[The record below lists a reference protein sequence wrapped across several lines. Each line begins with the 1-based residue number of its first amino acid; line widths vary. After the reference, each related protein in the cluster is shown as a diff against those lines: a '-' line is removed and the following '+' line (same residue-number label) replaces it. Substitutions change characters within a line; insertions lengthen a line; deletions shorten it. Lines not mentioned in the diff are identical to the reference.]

1 VVLSAT
7 TVYRFFDA
15 VRKPAAILAALA
27 ALAACGTTWALA
39 GELAIRVVANDGSPM
54 AGAVV
59 EIHNLTSQLRP
70 PAPIDTRMDQVDL
83 AFAPGVLVVP
93 VGSRIAFPNSDVVSH
108 QVYSFSPAKRFQLPL
123 YRGKPYPPITFDV
136 PGLVTVGCNIH
147 DNMLGYVF
155 VTDAPYYG
163 QTSAA
168 GAWSSAALP
177 PGDYAVSI
185 WHPRL
190 RNLARPLT
198 QNVSVSPADA
208 HNEFVFR
215 IDEPL
220 RPQRLTAKRT
230 AGDSY

>member
-1 VVLSAT
+1 
-7 TVYRFFDA
+7 
-15 VRKPAAILAALA
+15 
-27 ALAACGTTWALA
+27 
-39 GELAIRVVANDGSPM
+39 M

-59 EIHNLTSQLRP
+59 EIRNLAGQLRP
-70 PAPIDTRMDQVDL
+70 AAPIDTRMDQVDL
-83 AFAPGVLVVP
+83 AFAPAVLVVP

-123 YRGKPYPPITFDV
+123 YRGKPYPPVTFDV

-163 QTSAA
+163 QTSPS

-177 PGDYAVSI
+177 PGNYAVSI

-190 RNLARPLT
+190 RNPGKPVV
-198 QNVSVSPADA
+198 QNVNVAAADTRSELLLRVS
-208 HNEFVFR
+208 
-215 IDEPL
+215 EPL
-220 RPQRLTAKRT
+220 RPERMTAKRT
-230 AGDSY
+230 GWDGY

>member
-1 VVLSAT
+1 
-7 TVYRFFDA
+7 VYRFFDA
-15 VRKPAAILAALA
+15 VRKPAAILA

-39 GELAIRVVANDGSPM
+39 GELAIRVVANDGLPM

-59 EIHNLTSQLRP
+59 EIRNLAGQLRP

-83 AFAPGVLVVP
+83 AFAPAVLVVP
-93 VGSRIAFPNSDVVSH
+93 VGSRIAFPNSDAVSH

-123 YRGKPYPPITFDV
+123 YRGKPYPPVTFDL

-177 PGDYAVSI
+177 PGNYAVSI

-190 RNLARPLT
+190 RNPGKPVV
-198 QNVSVSPADA
+198 QNVNVAASDTRSELLLRVS
-208 HNEFVFR
+208 
-215 IDEPL
+215 EPL
-220 RPQRLTAKRT
+220 RPERMTAKRN
-230 AGDSY
+230 GWDGY

>member
-1 VVLSAT
+1 
-7 TVYRFFDA
+7 VYRFFDA
-15 VRKPAAILAALA
+15 VRIPVAILA

-59 EIHNLTSQLRP
+59 EIRNLAGQLRP
-70 PAPIDTRMDQVDL
+70 AAPIDTRMDQVDL
-83 AFAPGVLVVP
+83 AFAPAVLVVP

-123 YRGKPYPPITFDV
+123 YRGKPYPPVTFDV

-177 PGDYAVSI
+177 PGNYAVSI

-190 RNLARPLT
+190 RNPGKPVV
-198 QNVSVSPADA
+198 QNVNVAAADTRSELLLRVS
-208 HNEFVFR
+208 
-215 IDEPL
+215 EPL
-220 RPQRLTAKRT
+220 RPERMTAKRN
-230 AGDSY
+230 GWDGY

>member
-1 VVLSAT
+1 M
-7 TVYRFFDA
+7 YRFFDA
-15 VRKPAAILAALA
+15 VRKPAAILA

-39 GELAIRVVANDGSPM
+39 GELAIRVVANDGLPM

-59 EIHNLTSQLRP
+59 EIRNLAGQLRP

-83 AFAPGVLVVP
+83 AFAPAVLVVP
-93 VGSRIAFPNSDVVSH
+93 VGSRIAFPNSDAVSH

-123 YRGKPYPPITFDV
+123 YRGKPYPPVTFDL

-177 PGDYAVSI
+177 PGNYAVSI

-190 RNLARPLT
+190 RNPGKPVV
-198 QNVSVSPADA
+198 QNVNVAASDTRSELLLRVS
-208 HNEFVFR
+208 
-215 IDEPL
+215 EPL
-220 RPQRLTAKRT
+220 RPERMTAKRN
-230 AGDSY
+230 GWDGY